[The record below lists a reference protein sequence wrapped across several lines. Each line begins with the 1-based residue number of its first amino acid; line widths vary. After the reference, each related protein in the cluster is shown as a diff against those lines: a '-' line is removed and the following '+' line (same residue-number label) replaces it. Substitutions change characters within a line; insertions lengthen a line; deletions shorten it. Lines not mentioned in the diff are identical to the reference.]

1 MNVECKQKNREK
13 KCNQDK
19 NLVMATAYQEFNIF
33 LIFFFNYELLHK
45 QYSPTVGQ
53 KQVNDFDK
61 IDLINFK
68 KKQLA

>member
-1 MNVECKQKNREK
+1 
-13 KCNQDK
+13 
-19 NLVMATAYQEFNIF
+19 MATAYQEFNIF